1 MSAVPSVVVGT
12 GSLADRVILIA
23 GAGGGFGSAA
33 AVACADAG
41 ATVVLLGRKPRR
53 LDRVYAAVQAAGPE
67 PDRKSV
73 V

>member
-33 AVACADAG
+33 AVAC
-41 ATVVLLGRKPRR
+41 
-53 LDRVYAAVQAAGPE
+53 
-67 PDRKSV
+67 
-73 V
+73 